1 MKRTIFHSCS
11 RGAVLVAL
19 VTLIALSACTSSI
32 PRTNAEVPRITILE
46 LKQEMESGG
55 DFLVIDVRTT
65 DEYLEG
71 HIKGAVHVP
80 NNRMNAMIP
89 PEGKQLIFY
98 CA

>member
-11 RGAVLVAL
+11 LGAVLVAL
-19 VTLIALSACTSSI
+19 VTLTVLSACTSSA
-32 PRTNAEVPRITILE
+32 PSTNAEVPRITVSE
-46 LKQEMESGG
+46 LNQKIESGG

-71 HIKGAVHVP
+71 HIKGAVFVP
-80 NNRMNAMIP
+80 NNRINAMIP

-98 CA
+98 